1 VDIIAGLDTE
11 ARGKFFAFARDR
23 TPVIQSIVRQYSEL
37 PQVLMMMMMVVVV
50 VVDSNTN
57 ETAYSQISVRDET
70 PNLVPR
76 V

>member
-37 PQVLMMMMMVVVV
+37 PQVLMMMMVVV

-57 ETAYSQISVRDET
+57 ETAYSQIPVRDET